1 MMFDDDIFTGYI
13 LRNKPTRK
21 RSMPMSPPTSHW
33 WWSHRSSMIP
43 LAALTPEIQIRVC
56 IIIEQKCVERLC
68 LFNIFVRSVITNIQ
82 DVLNHLPKIKTPI
95 DRINL
100 V

>member
-1 MMFDDDIFTGYI
+1 MIFDDDIFTGYI

-21 RSMPMSPPTSHW
+21 RSMPMSPPSSHW
-33 WWSHRSSMIP
+33 WWSHCRSLIP
-43 LAALTPEIQIRVC
+43 VAALTPEIQIC
-56 IIIEQKCVERLC
+56 IIIEQKRVERQYLC
-68 LFNIFVRSVITNIQ
+68 HIFIRSVITNIQ
-82 DVLNHLPKIKTPI
+82 DVLKTSSNIKTHL